1 MSLPPLYRH
10 DVTHVSIAVLGD
22 HILASVWH
30 PSREA
35 AFYLVSWKTG
45 TVTFVSHLSQPR
57 IIPDSGRSL
66 KLRDLLAMGTPM
78 LGFEELKPLFI
89 GRDVLALMKK
99 SDSMGRLE
107 ICKLEVHPTQ
117 SRLKTVCYLE
127 LPPSMSGAF
136 VTLSDV
142 LTEWVP
148 TSKDYARSRSSRG
161 RHIPFYSSTVRT
173 IALLLDYRP
182 SSETSQRPYK
192 CMMMI
197 SVEALL
203 SAIRSGVRNVPWVD
217 WGPSG
222 THLLEGNPLRP
233 AGPFWVVSLSPL
245 VVRQYD
251 LRCTR
256 YTHCESMA
264 RARMSSKAKPQVFSL
279 RGAFGKRRDEYKIE
293 TSLPYRDLVA
303 NDPSFCRI
311 SQITADREWVVRVA
325 HVGVRRFL
333 STHPNHPDGSS
344 DYAWTQEVGTS
355 VTIYHVG

>member
-1 MSLPPLYRH
+1 
-10 DVTHVSIAVLGD
+10 
-22 HILASVWH
+22 
-30 PSREA
+30 
-35 AFYLVSWKTG
+35 
-45 TVTFVSHLSQPR
+45 
-57 IIPDSGRSL
+57 
-66 KLRDLLAMGTPM
+66 MGTTT

-89 GRDVLALMKK
+89 ENDVLTLMKK

-107 ICKLEVHPTQ
+107 ICKLEVNPTQ
-117 SRLKTVCYLE
+117 SRLKTVCFLE

-136 VTLSDV
+136 FTLSDV

-161 RHIPFYSSTVRT
+161 RHTSFYSSTVRT
-173 IALLLDYRP
+173 IALLLDYRA
-182 SSETSQRPYK
+182 SWETSQRPYK

-245 VVRQYD
+245 VIRQYD

-256 YTHCESMA
+256 YNHSMA
-264 RARMSSKAKPQVFSL
+264 RGTISSKARPQVFSL
-279 RGAFGKRRDEYKIE
+279 RGAFAKCREEYRIE
-293 TSLPYRDLVA
+293 TSLSYRDLVA
-303 NDPSFCRI
+303 NDSSFRRI

-325 HVGVRRFL
+325 HAGVRRFFAY
-333 STHPNHPDGSS
+333 TP
-344 DYAWTQEVGTS
+344 
-355 VTIYHVG
+355 